1 MKTKLWLQILGAGHT
16 QITMKDYIDIWRIG
30 RGNSKFENMTEF
42 IVSNVSNI
50 KKSLSFLEY
59 KSMLL
64 QRHICFL
71 SFFAV
76 YNISFQYQT
85 PCRTFFHYYFFAQ
98 TDHFIYLTSFFFK
111 KWLLPTNR
119 KKNHKNPEASQTG
132 KIK

>member
-1 MKTKLWLQILGAGHT
+1 MSHYMTSFKIKRTGCLILKWYIINNENRQKTCT
-16 QITMKDYIDIWRIG
+16 YI
-30 RGNSKFENMTEF
+30 
-42 IVSNVSNI
+42 
-50 KKSLSFLEY
+50 LEY
-59 KSMLL
+59 WM
-64 QRHICFL
+64 IFL
-71 SFFAV
+71 VFKTLNCCYRSSERVIHNVFRLFFAV
-76 YNISFQYQT
+76 YNISFQYET